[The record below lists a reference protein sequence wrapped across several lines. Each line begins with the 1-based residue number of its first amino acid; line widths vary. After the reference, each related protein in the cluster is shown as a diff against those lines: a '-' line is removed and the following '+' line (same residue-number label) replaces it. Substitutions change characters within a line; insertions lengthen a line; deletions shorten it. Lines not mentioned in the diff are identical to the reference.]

1 MINLKPLTK
10 AILLTGLLGTSSL
23 TLAQTQAQTWHD
35 PLLTLQGTPDV
46 VNKGLDV
53 DGYSSAI
60 SAWSWGYPIVRM
72 EQVVRDYTNVPSPKP
87 ATSYHAPLNQIG
99 WATELATPDAKDMP
113 TANNDTLYMSAVVKL
128 DEPYILTVP
137 DTQDRYYV
145 VDVFN
150 MWQELEHYI
159 GRRTTG
165 TQAGKF
171 VLVPPGWKGE
181 LPADAK
187 VLHVSTNKIWLWGR
201 LRVKQGEDM
210 APLHQL
216 QNEFKLTSLS
226 GKVYSD
232 TLPPLPELKNDG
244 LDFFRLLAA
253 AIKENPVKPE
263 DKGLFGQF
271 SRIGLTDSG
280 FNPETVPKVMTD
292 GVKRGL
298 ADAPS
303 VAASTLTSTSED
315 RNGWSYVRGL
325 DSFGYNYPLRALVS
339 GPYLGGQGEKE
350 AVYPIR
356 YNDSENQPLTGA
368 NDYTIKLPSEPPVN
382 AFWSITMYDAKTK
395 MLVNNELNRY
405 KVGTDTEGLVKGSD
419 GSITVSLS
427 HKKPTDPKVNWL
439 PAPEG
444 NFYLLFRM
452 YQPKDAVMKNEWK
465 LPQVTKSQ

>member
-1 MINLKPLTK
+1 MSKVKPLVK
-10 AILLTGLLGTSSL
+10 ALFLTGILGASATAAAETNS
-23 TLAQTQAQTWHD
+23 QTYHD

-53 DGYSSAI
+53 DGYSSAVY
-60 SAWSWGYPIVRM
+60 AWNWGYPIVRM
-72 EQVVRDYTNVPSPKP
+72 EQVVRDYIDVPSPKP
-87 ATSYHAPLNQIG
+87 ATSYRAPLNQIG
-99 WATELATPDAKDMP
+99 WATELATPSAKDMP
-113 TANNDTLYMSAVVKL
+113 TANNDTLYMSAVIKL
-128 DEPYILTVP
+128 DEPYVLRVP
-137 DTQDRYYV
+137 DTHDRYYV

-165 TQAGKF
+165 TEAGKF
-171 VLVPPGWKGE
+171 VLVPPGWKGK
-181 LPADAK
+181 LPDDAK
-187 VLHVSTNKIWLWGR
+187 ILHVSTDKVWLWGR

-216 QNEFKLTSLS
+216 QKEFKLTSLS

-244 LDFFRLLAA
+244 LDFFRLLSAA
-253 AIKENPVKPE
+253 LKENPVKTE

-271 SRIGLTDSG
+271 SRIGLSDNG
-280 FNPETVPKVMTD
+280 FNPEHVPQVMLE

-298 ADAPS
+298 ADAPA
-303 VAASTLTSTSED
+303 VAASTLTSTSEI

-325 DSFGYNYPLRALVS
+325 DSFGYNYPLRSLVS

-356 YNDSENQPLTGA
+356 YNDSEEQPLTGA
-368 NDYTIKLPSEPPVN
+368 NDYTIKMPSQPPVN
-382 AFWSITMYDAKTK
+382 AFWSITMYDATSK

-405 KVGTDTEGLVKGSD
+405 KVGTDTEGLIKAKD
-419 GSITVSLS
+419 GSITISLS
-427 HKKPTDPKVNWL
+427 HNKPADPNANWL

-452 YQPKDAVMKNEWK
+452 YQPKDAVMNNEWK
-465 LPQVTKSQ
+465 LPQVTKSH